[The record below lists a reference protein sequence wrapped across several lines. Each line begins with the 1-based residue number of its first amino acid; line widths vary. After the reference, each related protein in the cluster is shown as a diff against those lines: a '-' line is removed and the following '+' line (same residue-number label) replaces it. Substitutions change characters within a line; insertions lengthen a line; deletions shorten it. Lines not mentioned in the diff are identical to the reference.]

1 MTKFIEKLTH
11 RLDTINSHVCI
22 GLDSNY
28 DNIPQFVKNKYPD
41 ISQAIFY
48 FNQKIIAAT
57 HDLAIIYKMNLSFY
71 AGFGPAGLQ
80 ALSLTNQYLKK
91 NHPEIM
97 ILADCKRSEMG
108 HSVKMVAQEIFD
120 WLKFDCIMVTPW
132 FGFDTLRDYFDNNEH
147 GVLVYIH
154 DSNPSAVEIQDL
166 KLADGRAVY
175 EVVAEKIANEW
186 NLNGNL
192 WAEAGIT
199 YLPQLKKT
207 RHIIGEQ
214 MPLLVAGIGAQGGQ
228 ANDLVGLFGEN
239 KRRLI
244 ANSSRGI
251 IFASQSQNE
260 EVYFQEVKQAAQKLQ
275 ADLLEASAQ

>member
-1 MTKFIEKLTH
+1 MTKFIEKLKH
-11 RLDTINSHVCI
+11 RLDTTNSHICI
-22 GLDSNY
+22 GLDSDYN
-28 DNIPQFVKNKYPD
+28 NLPQFIKKKYSNID
-41 ISQAIFY
+41 QAVFY
-48 FNQKIIAAT
+48 FNQKIIEST
-57 HDLAIIYKMNLSFY
+57 YDLAIIYKMNVSFY
-71 AGFGPAGLQ
+71 AGFGHDGLK

-91 NHPEIM
+91 NYPEIM

-108 HSVKMVAQEIFD
+108 NSVKMVAQEIFD

-132 FGFDTLRDYFDNNEH
+132 FGFDTLRDYFDNDEH

-154 DSNPSAVEIQDL
+154 DSNPSASEIQDL

-175 EVVAEKIANEW
+175 EVVAEKIASEW

-199 YLPQLKKT
+199 YLPQLKKA

-214 MPLLVAGIGAQGGQ
+214 MPLLIAGVGAQGGK
-228 ANDLVGLFGEN
+228 ASDLIGLFGEN
-239 KRRLI
+239 KQRLI
-244 ANSSRGI
+244 VNSSRGI

-260 EVYFQEVKQAAQKLQ
+260 KVYFQEIRQAAQKLQ
-275 ADLLEASAQ
+275 ADLLEAAAQ